1 MHMARIEGFLDG
13 DDGEI
18 LAELRAEV
26 SKVFVVISR
35 PGASISPTA
44 YQVPRLNSPGST
56 LNPEAAMSIPILDL
70 SL

>member
-1 MHMARIEGFLDG
+1 MARIEGFLDG

-18 LAELRAEV
+18 LAELRVEV

-44 YQVPRLNSPGST
+44 YQVPRSSRPGST
-56 LNPEAAMSIPILDL
+56 LNLEAAMSMPILDL